1 MNQDETVAVAVLLGM
16 KQSVVPLPFNSEIQ
30 SNTEGVHKHRIL
42 PAPASNANSSTKTS
56 KHSKTKHLN
65 DKRSRSDRFTECS
78 QSELSHKIAAED
90 VKSIIRAKKTKLIS
104 PVSVMDTASVR
115 PQHSNKNMT
124 NMRSASLLP
133 MLTDKL
139 DSSDRTLMSILSPK
153 TSSTHAL
160 YPSGTLSALTS
171 HQDVP
176 VSIPEQAMSHI
187 SNQFWCQ
194 QVQEHQ
200 GSQLLTQ
207 DIVSALLNAEI
218 QKMTA
223 LVNAQQKELQSV
235 NHVQSCMLL
244 NQSPIIS
251 GLISSSSQSMQPLC
265 QNQVPTSG
273 GNGGTGSVLTPSWAD
288 DSKDFIAAGLR
299 NDCHTNQMDGITN
312 ALLFNLL
319 QQAITSSSFM

>member
-16 KQSVVPLPFNSEIQ
+16 KQSVVQSHAKGEVQ
-30 SNTEGVHKHRIL
+30 SNIGGVHEHRIL
-42 PAPASNANSSTKTS
+42 LAPASNANSLTKTS
-56 KHSKTKHLN
+56 KRSKKKNLN

-78 QSELSHKIAAED
+78 QSELSHKIA
-90 VKSIIRAKKTKLIS
+90 VKSAIRAKKTKLIS
-104 PVSVMDTASVR
+104 PVSVMDTVCE
-115 PQHSNKNMT
+115 HSSKDMT

-139 DSSDRTLMSILSPK
+139 ESSDRTLMSILSPK
-153 TSSTHAL
+153 TTTTHSL
-160 YPSGTLSALTS
+160 YPTS
-171 HQDVP
+171 HKDVP
-176 VSIPEQAMSHI
+176 VSVPEQAMSHI
-187 SNQFWCQ
+187 NTQFWCQ
-194 QVQEHQ
+194 QDKEHQ

-223 LVNAQQKELQSV
+223 LVNAQQKELQSA
-235 NHVQSCMLL
+235 NHVQNCILL

-251 GLISSSSQSMQPLC
+251 GLTSSSSQSVQPLC
-265 QNQVPTSG
+265 QYQVPTSG
-273 GNGGTGSVLTPSWAD
+273 GNGGIGSVLTPAWA
-288 DSKDFIAAGLR
+288 DSKDFTAAGLR

-319 QQAITSSSFM
+319 QQAITSSSFI